1 MEAEKR
7 VREDRF
13 GGYVRKRLDE
23 ALDEIAWLGVLD
35 NGTRRPPWIDINLC
49 PGRSLFARKNGM
61 KDAQRCLIIAMKFL
75 IPCLYIYPRISY
87 LVSLD
92 ERCERRRSLF
102 DLSSL
107 LKCRSIKR

>member
-13 GGYVRKRLDE
+13 GGYVKKRLDE

-61 KDAQRCLIIAMKFL
+61 KDAQRYLIIAMKFL
-75 IPCLYIYPRISY
+75 IPCLYIYIHVF
-87 LVSLD
+87 L
-92 ERCERRRSLF
+92 
-102 DLSSL
+102 
-107 LKCRSIKR
+107 I